1 MNSGSV
7 LVWSLESVL
16 LGLWAVV
23 FSLYSTPLHAFIA
36 RCHVIAASFTL
47 FLHLV
52 ASARSLDLVAWA
64 ASQAFLCFVSA
75 LFVCY
80 CVALADAGN
89 PVYFS
94 LPSVGLLPLDAC
106 IGISWLLA
114 ALVSSLGM
122 ALVPV
127 AGRKSSLMV
136 HYYGYHLVVMAPSV
150 LLMVPSGV
158 GVFFMLLWILHVI
171 ILAVVVGA
179 GHDDA
184 TGGLFMKMV
193 AFSGRLACVVVA
205 VVDMILSGG
214 SVLRFS
220 IAVVLLVVSILNQ
233 LDWIGDLEAF
243 FQQPPDHNDD
253 DDAPRAAAVVPTNT
267 TAGVNAARRSRDPAA
282 IGLRYVKRHT
292 SP

>member
-1 MNSGSV
+1 M
-7 LVWSLESVL
+7 WSLESVI

-47 FLHLV
+47 FVHLA

-75 LFVCY
+75 LCVCY

-89 PVYFS
+89 TLYFS

-106 IGISWLLA
+106 IGIAWLLA

-127 AGRKSSLMV
+127 AGRKSALMM
-136 HYYGYHLVVMAPSV
+136 HYYGYHIVVMTPSV
-150 LLMVPSGV
+150 LLMLPTGL
-158 GVFFMLLWILHVI
+158 GIFFILVWILHVI
-171 ILAVVVGA
+171 ILAVVVGV
-179 GHDDA
+179 GDDA
-184 TGGLFMKMV
+184 TRGFFMKML
-193 AFSGRLACVVVA
+193 AFSGRLACVAVA
-205 VVDMILSGG
+205 VVDLLVAGG
-214 SVLRFS
+214 SVLRFTV
-220 IAVVLLVVSILNQ
+220 AVVLLVVSILNQ
-233 LDWIGDLEAF
+233 LDWIGDLEIF
-243 FQQPPDHNDD
+243 FSPPLDSGVEEKT
-253 DDAPRAAAVVPTNT
+253 PAANPTL
-267 TAGVNAARRSRDPAA
+267 TATRRSRDPAA
-282 IGLRYVKRHT
+282 IGLRNVKRHF